1 VSIGKDHRVDLEK
14 YSGPLD
20 LLLYL
25 IREDEVDIHDIPIA
39 PMLERYLEVLHTLDE
54 LDLDQAGEFLVI
66 ASLLMEIKSRALL
79 PREDP
84 LEDEELDPRFEL
96 VQMLLEYRR
105 FKEASEE
112 LRSRSAQWHDRFA
125 AARGPDLPGP
135 APDEVPI
142 AEVSPFDLAVA
153 FQRLMDE
160 VGSDVPR
167 EIIYDDVP
175 VEVHMEG
182 ILTTLEAR
190 DRVSF
195 IELFERRPDRFIVA
209 GVFIALLELIK
220 QQRVRAVQERP
231 FAPIEVE
238 RRTDV
243 EALENPPEPGP
254 TAD

>member
-20 LLLYL
+20 LLLFL

-39 PMLERYLEVLHTLDE
+39 RMLERYLEVLHTLE
-54 LDLDQAGEFLVI
+54 NLDIDQAGEFLVI

-112 LRSRSAQWHDRFA
+112 LKGRSAHWQDRFA

-135 APDEVPI
+135 APDEIPI
-142 AEVSPFDLAVA
+142 AEVSLFDLAVA

-160 VGSDVPR
+160 VGTDPSR

-182 ILTTLEAR
+182 ILSRLETR
-190 DRVSF
+190 DRVPF
-195 IELFERRPDRFIVA
+195 LELFERRPDRFVVA
-209 GVFIALLELIK
+209 GVFVALLELIK
-220 QQRVRAVQERP
+220 QRRVRAMQERP
-231 FAPIEVE
+231 FAEIQVE
-238 RRTDV
+238 KRTDD
-243 EALENPPEPGP
+243 EGDEGQPGHGG
-254 TAD
+254 

>member
-39 PMLERYLEVLHTLDE
+39 RMLERYLEVLHDLEDLDI
-54 LDLDQAGEFLVI
+54 DQAGEFLVI

-112 LRSRSAQWHDRFA
+112 LRSRSARWQDRFA
-125 AARGPDLPGP
+125 TARGPDVPGP
-135 APDEVPI
+135 ALDEVPI
-142 AEVSPFDLAVA
+142 AEVSLFDLAVA

-160 VGSDVPR
+160 VGTDRTR
-167 EIIYDDVP
+167 EIVYDDVP

-190 DRVSF
+190 ERVPF
-195 IELFERRPDRFIVA
+195 FELFERRPDRHLVA
-209 GVFIALLELIK
+209 GVFVALLELIK
-220 QQRVRAVQERP
+220 QRRVRAVQERP

-238 RRTDV
+238 RRRDAE
-243 EALENPPEPGP
+243 EAGEAPESAEG
-254 TAD
+254 